1 MEDVFREILELSITG
16 GGIILI
22 IIFIRLFFRK
32 IPGIFSYVSWII
44 PAIKLLIPV
53 TFTGIWGLVPD
64 KIMEGHQVL
73 QVVERHQEIL
83 NKTAPVMPEGIIKS
97 RAADMPVV
105 HGVFYWIAFIWLAGF
120 IFLLCCGIISYVK
133 LWHKLQVSINLEENI
148 YLADFIPAGFVM
160 GIFNPRIYISSA
172 LPEEERRYV
181 VLHERVHIKRH
192 DYIFMPVAYILLCIH
207 WFNPVVWLGFSK
219 FVQDMEMSCDERV
232 IKEAGRKNR
241 KNYAGILIQMAGR
254 KTCPGMTAMF
264 YGSNIKRRVKN
275 MMKNKRNSK
284 KVKIIAGATLL
295 ATAVLL
301 VPDFTKTNNKVQ
313 AEQKISFITA
323 ENGTREKAKK
333 VTEPG
338 LIYTKE
344 KMMYFDGEKHT
355 YPGYLCYYEINNPG
369 YCDYSVQYL
378 EKLFQKVADKW
389 SEDIPLA
396 ADNMVM
402 YFDQKKS
409 DKLAKKNS
417 CDIVIQADFEIPE
430 NNDETIFKPGIY
442 KKYNYYLSKNK
453 DGKWIVK

>member
-1 MEDVFREILELSITG
+1 MFPYEQTRWLHFLIFAAWLNCYKNSI
-16 GGIILI
+16 
-22 IIFIRLFFRK
+22 FF
-32 IPGIFSYVSWII
+32 
-44 PAIKLLIPV
+44 
-53 TFTGIWGLVPD
+53 VPYLT
-64 KIMEGHQVL
+64 Q
-73 QVVERHQEIL
+73 
-83 NKTAPVMPEGIIKS
+83 A
-97 RAADMPVV
+97 
-105 HGVFYWIAFIWLAGF
+105 
-120 IFLLCCGIISYVK
+120 
-133 LWHKLQVSINLEENI
+133 EEK
-148 YLADFIPAGFVM
+148 
-160 GIFNPRIYISSA
+160 
-172 LPEEERRYV
+172 RRYV

-254 KTCPGMTAMF
+254 KACPGMTAMF

-295 ATAVLL
+295 AAAVLL

-389 SEDIPLA
+389 SEDTPLA

-417 CDIVIQADFEIPE
+417 CDSKVIAVH
-430 NNDETIFKPGIY
+430 NSNTV
-442 KKYNYYLSKNK
+442 KNK
-453 DGKWIVK
+453 VKLQGQIKCMGSSLAVRM